1 MTRVELVRQ
10 ADRSVE
16 AERILRAWDEGHA
29 TWVVDPVASVD
40 PLADL
45 VDAWVGPEA
54 VERLVTSGAAT
65 VDLDVP
71 DDTAT
76 IVTSSG
82 TTGTPKVLPLAAAAL
97 DASADGAHAHL
108 GVTDRDRWLLA
119 LPLHHVAGQSVLWR
133 SRRLGTTAVVQH
145 RLDVHAAAAAG
156 VTVASLVPTQ
166 LRRMVDAGFR
176 LDATVLLGGG
186 AISPRLLDD
195 VAAGGHVRRVVRSYG
210 LTETA
215 GGCVYDGVAFPGVE
229 VAAPTGRLQ
238 IRGPVLAAGQLGPT
252 GLVPITDDEGWLV
265 TNDLGA
271 VDDGIV
277 SVVGRVDDVVV
288 TGGVNV
294 APAAVEVVLED
305 DPAVS
310 RAGVVGLHDEQW
322 GQRVVAAVVPH
333 GGRTPQV
340 DALRERVRDQLGAAA
355 VPKEVRIVADL
366 PLSALGKVQRDRLHD
381 RLAPPAG

>member
-1 MTRVELVRQ
+1 
-10 ADRSVE
+10 
-16 AERILRAWDEGHA
+16 
-29 TWVVDPVASVD
+29 
-40 PLADL
+40 
-45 VDAWVGPEA
+45 
-54 VERLVTSGAAT
+54 
-65 VDLDVP
+65 
-71 DDTAT
+71 
-76 IVTSSG
+76 
-82 TTGTPKVLPLAAAAL
+82 
-97 DASADGAHAHL
+97 
-108 GVTDRDRWLLA
+108 
-119 LPLHHVAGQSVLWR
+119 
-133 SRRLGTTAVVQH
+133 
-145 RLDVHAAAAAG
+145 
-156 VTVASLVPTQ
+156 
-166 LRRMVDAGFR
+166 MVDAGFR